1 MDITDIKVFPVDEDK
16 LKAYVT
22 ITFDQCFVVRDLKVI
37 QGPTGLFIAMP
48 AKRRKDGTF
57 KDLAHPLNA
66 ETRAWL
72 ERQVLEE
79 YRREVGEPEG
89 CESASQAVAHE
100 TASNAEKT
108 IAPKVEVK

>member
-1 MDITDIKVFPVDEDK
+1 MDITDVKVFPVDEDK

-66 ETRAWL
+66 ETRAWI
-72 ERQVLEE
+72 ERHVLDE
-79 YRREVGEPEG
+79 YHRERTAGRHAQRNDDSFEMTGDGEK
-89 CESASQAVAHE
+89 A
-100 TASNAEKT
+100 
-108 IAPKVEVK
+108 IAPKLEVK

>member
-1 MDITDIKVFPVDEDK
+1 MKITDIKVFPVDEDK

-37 QGPTGLFIAMP
+37 QGPSGLFIAMP

-72 ERQVLEE
+72 ERQVLDQ
-79 YRREVGEPEG
+79 YAREVGPG
-89 CESASQAVAHE
+89 HQPPTNGAHAIDDGE
-100 TASNAEKT
+100 
-108 IAPKVEVK
+108 